1 MKKFDYPL
9 LVSILKQINKKD
21 LTSMEH
27 EAIEQIMDDYS
38 ARIREIE
45 EIRKNFR
52 EYDKGNSV

>member
-1 MKKFDYPL
+1 
-9 LVSILKQINKKD
+9 
-21 LTSMEH
+21 MEH